1 MTWAQRLKR
10 VFGIDVSTC
19 IHCGGAVWIVA
30 SIEEPAAIRTILAHF
45 AKHDALEEAHYRPG
59 PRAPPAAAA

>member
-10 VFGIDVSTC
+10 VFNIDATRC
-19 IHCGGAVWIVA
+19 IHCGGAVRIVA
-30 SIEEPAAIRTILAHF
+30 CIEEPAAIQAILAHF
-45 AKHDALEEAHYRPG
+45 AKHDALDEAHHRPG